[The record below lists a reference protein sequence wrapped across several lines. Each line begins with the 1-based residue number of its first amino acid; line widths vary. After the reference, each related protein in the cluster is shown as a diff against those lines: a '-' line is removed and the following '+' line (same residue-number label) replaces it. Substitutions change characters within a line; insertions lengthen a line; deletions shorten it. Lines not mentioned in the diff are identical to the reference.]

1 MDSFTNLTRT
11 NEIGANSYLLRLEGR
26 SVLLDCGMHPRGEG
40 SDATPDLALLPPRL
54 DAAVLTHAH
63 LDHAGALPVL
73 RRLRPETRVFMTA
86 PTAALNDVLLH
97 NSVNVMHRR
106 RDEVQA
112 AEPLF
117 THREADLAARV
128 WQEIPLGQPWSLDGE
143 RLAEAEEEPVAFQFE
158 HAGHI
163 LGSCAVLFQVRGKRV
178 LYAGDINLEDQ
189 TVSRAA
195 RLPNEP
201 LDALIIETTRGDYER
216 PADFKRT
223 KEEDRFGAAL
233 AEALERGAVLVPVFA
248 LGKTQEVLAMLLR
261 FREQGILRREHPIFI
276 GGLSTRITELHDQFA
291 GTGEFHR
298 KHSDLLRRLQTT
310 KLMGAEAS
318 AHFPRKGCLY
328 ALSSGMMTE
337 ATLSHTFA
345 RKMLGLE
352 QNSIFFVG
360 YADPESPAGKIKAA
374 AKGDLVELGAETPPQ
389 PLRCHVD
396 KFDFSAHADRE
407 SIRAYVQRVAPKKV
421 FLVHGDRP
429 ALEWFRQTLS
439 VDLPQSEIVIPA
451 PGVELPLW

>member
-1 MDSFTNLTRT
+1 MATLTNLTRA
-11 NEIGANSYLLRLEGR
+11 NEIGANSYVLELEGR
-26 SVLLDCGMHPRGEG
+26 RVLLDCGMHPRGEG
-40 SDATPDLALLPPRL
+40 SEATPDFTLLPPEL

-63 LDHAGALPVL
+63 LDHAGTLPLL

-128 WQEIPLGQPWSLDGE
+128 WQEIPLGQPWSLEGE
-143 RLAEAEEEPVAFQFE
+143 RLADPEEEPVSFQFE

-163 LGSCAVLFQVRGKRV
+163 LGSCAVLFQARGKRV
-178 LYAGDINLEDQ
+178 LYTGDINLEDQ
-189 TVSRAA
+189 TVTRAA
-195 RLPNEP
+195 RLPEGP

-216 PADFKRT
+216 PAGFRRVD
-223 KEEDRFGAAL
+223 EEERFGAAL
-233 AEALERGAVLVPVFA
+233 ASALERGAVLIPVFA
-248 LGKTQEVLAMLLR
+248 LGKTQEVLAQLLR
-261 FREQGILRREHPIFI
+261 FRETGVLRREHPVFI
-276 GGLSTRITELHDQFA
+276 GGLSTRITEIHDTFA

-298 KHSDLLRRLQTT
+298 KHSDLLRRLAPT
-310 KLMGAEAS
+310 KLMGAEAA
-318 AHFPRKGCLY
+318 AHFPRKGCIY

-360 YADPESPAGKIKAA
+360 YADPDSPAGRIKAA
-374 AKGDLVELGAETPPQ
+374 AKGDLVELGDETPAMT
-389 PLRCHVD
+389 LRCHVD
-396 KFDFSAHADRE
+396 KFDFSAHAERE
-407 SIRAYVQRVAPKKV
+407 SIRAYVGRVAPKKV
-421 FLVHGDRP
+421 FLVHGDGA

-439 VDLPQSEIVIPA
+439 ADLPESEIVIPK
-451 PGVELPLW
+451 PGVEVPLW